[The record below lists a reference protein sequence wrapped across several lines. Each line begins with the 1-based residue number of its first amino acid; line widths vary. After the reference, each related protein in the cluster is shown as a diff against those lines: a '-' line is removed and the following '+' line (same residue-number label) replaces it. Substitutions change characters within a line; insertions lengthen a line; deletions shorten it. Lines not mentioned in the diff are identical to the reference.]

1 MRRQNDTTT
10 NDMFEHKKTLDRIEK
25 LIDQL
30 PYRAVRIEIEFPK
43 ETLVL
48 QKDKQNKIGFTD
60 KG

>member
-1 MRRQNDTTT
+1 
-10 NDMFEHKKTLDRIEK
+10 MFEHKKTLDKIEK

-30 PYRAVRIEIEFPK
+30 PYRTARIEIEFPE

-48 QKDKQNKIGFTD
+48 TKDKQNKIGFTD